1 MAITRIIF
9 WLGYAA
15 IMMSALL
22 GIAMLSAFMM
32 LDFFMVVVMGTIAV
46 SVFGVGAL
54 FVLTTAKTPSRE
66 TNSDALLFLLLFWAL
81 APLIGALPF
90 WIALP
95 EAGLV
100 RSYFTSVS
108 AMTTT
113 GANAFVID
121 DLPPTIILWQSIL
134 QFIGGVSVATFAVV
148 VLAALNLTGT
158 GVHRSNLFTLKTGDL
173 FARLFGIGRVIG
185 GIYLFVASVCFILM
199 TLSGTDVFDALCLSL
214 SGVSTGGMTPRSDD
228 MFLYVPRVSAFV
240 LAVTC
245 ALGAVNVSV
254 LWDVLRMRNWRNTRR
269 LLSNI
274 EHRTLAAIGLSLIL
288 LGIFYA
294 GIQNL
299 FPVLLEAVF
308 FVSSAGFIY
317 DPISLEQIP
326 SVILIS
332 LALVG
337 GAALSTAG
345 GLKVIRIILLFKHL
359 STDISRLS
367 HPSRVLPVVF
377 KRRAIPD
384 RAFLSI
390 WMYFFGYTLVFGA
403 GIVSLGAVGLTFEDA
418 TTVSAAALSN
428 IGPLLPATL
437 PDSGLTWLEMSS
449 AQMLVSLCLML
460 IGRVEVLAVLVLMT
474 PSFWRQ

>member
-1 MAITRIIF
+1 MAVTRILL

-22 GIAMLSAFMM
+22 GFTMLSALFM
-32 LDFFMVVVMGTIAV
+32 LDIRMAVVMF
-46 SVFGVGAL
+46 SVGVGVFALGAL
-54 FVLTTAKTPSRE
+54 FVLTTAKTPAQE
-66 TNSDALLFLLLFWAL
+66 TNSDALLFLLLFWLL
-81 APLIGALPF
+81 APFISALPF
-90 WIALP
+90 WVAQP

-100 RSYFTSVS
+100 RSYFNAVS
-108 AMTTT
+108 AITTT
-113 GANAFVID
+113 GANGFITD
-121 DLPPTIILWQSIL
+121 NLPPTLIVWQSVL
-134 QFIGGVSVATFAVV
+134 QFIGGISVATFAVV
-148 VLAALNLTGT
+148 VLASLNLTGT

-173 FARLFGIGRVIG
+173 FTRLFGIGRVIT
-185 GIYLFVASVCFILM
+185 GIYLFVASICFILM
-199 TLSGTDVFDALCLSL
+199 TLSGTPVFEAFCLSL
-214 SGVSTGGMTPRSDD
+214 SAVSTGGMTPRSEDL
-228 MFLYVPRVSAFV
+228 FLYVPGFAAFV
-240 LAVTC
+240 LALCC
-245 ALGAVNVSV
+245 ALGAINVSV

-274 EHRTLAAIGLSLIL
+274 EHRVLLFIGLSLTLIGL
-288 LGIFYA
+288 FYA
-294 GIQNL
+294 GVQNFFPL
-299 FPVLLEAVF
+299 FLEAIF

-332 LALVG
+332 VALVG

-359 STDISRLS
+359 GTDINRLS
-367 HPSRVLPVVF
+367 HPSRVLPVSF
-377 KRRAIPD
+377 KRSTIPD

-390 WMYFFGYTLVFGA
+390 WMYFFGYTLIFGA
-403 GIVSLGAVGLTFEDA
+403 GIVSLGAVGLTFPDA

-437 PDSGLTWLEMSS
+437 PESGLNWVEMSS
-449 AQMLVSLCLML
+449 AQMLVSAGLML
-460 IGRVEVLAVLVLMT
+460 IGRVEVLAVLVLIT